1 MMYVVADPELFE
13 IEEMLDVV
21 AQTHRLSDILPLPTH
36 DCSVAE
42 HLKRGWCYLF
52 YDADTFLPLGYAA
65 FEWYGDSE
73 IPHFMFGT
81 TRFAKPCHILSGK
94 RAMFN
99 VIRNSLKNRVHVYID
114 DERIAALAL
123 KCGFRRASKN
133 GAEYRNIFIK
143 ER

>member
-1 MMYVVADPELFE
+1 MMYVVADPEISE

-21 AQTHRLSDILPLPTH
+21 AQTHRLSDILPLPTP

-52 YDADTFLPLGYAA
+52 YSADALLPLGYAA
-65 FEWYGDSE
+65 FVWYGGCR
-73 IPHFMFGT
+73 IPHFMFGA

-94 RAMFN
+94 RAMLN
-99 VIRNSLKNRVHVYID
+99 VIRHSLKNRVHVYID
-114 DERIAALAL
+114 NKRIAALAC